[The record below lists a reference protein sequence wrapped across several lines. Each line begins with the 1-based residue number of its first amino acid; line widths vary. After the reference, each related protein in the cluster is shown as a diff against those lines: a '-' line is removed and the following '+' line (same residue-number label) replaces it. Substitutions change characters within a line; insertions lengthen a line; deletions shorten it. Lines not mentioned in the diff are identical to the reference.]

1 MEELFVQFVPINVL
15 LVMNLVYVVL
25 VMDYLEMIP
34 QMIAIVKL
42 DTLKLLLMK
51 ILIVNSAVT
60 NVLLALLN
68 QIAIYAQL
76 ALTEILVI
84 IAIAILTIKKH
95 LVKLVKLVM

>member
-1 MEELFVQFVPINVL
+1 
-15 LVMNLVYVVL
+15 
-25 VMDYLEMIP
+25 MDYLEMIP

-84 IAIAILTIKKH
+84 IAIVILTIKKH

>member
-1 MEELFVQFVPINVL
+1 
-15 LVMNLVYVVL
+15 MNLVYVVL

>member
-1 MEELFVQFVPINVL
+1 VTHLVL
-15 LVMNLVYVVL
+15 VLL
-25 VMDYLEMIP
+25 VMDYLEIVLLLL
-34 QMIAIVKL
+34 AIVKM
-42 DTLKLLLMK
+42 DTLKLQLMK
-51 ILIVNSAVT
+51 TLIVNSAVT

-84 IAIAILTIKKH
+84 IAIVILTIKKH

>member
-1 MEELFVQFVPINVL
+1 VTHQVL
-15 LVMNLVYVVL
+15 VLL

>member
-84 IAIAILTIKKH
+84 IAIVILTIKKH

>member
-1 MEELFVQFVPINVL
+1 VTHLELVL
-15 LVMNLVYVVL
+15 L
-25 VMDYLEMIP
+25 VMDYLE
-34 QMIAIVKL
+34 IVLLLLAFVKM

>member
-1 MEELFVQFVPINVL
+1 
-15 LVMNLVYVVL
+15 
-25 VMDYLEMIP
+25 MDYLEIVLLLL
-34 QMIAIVKL
+34 AIVKM
-42 DTLKLLLMK
+42 DTLKLQLMK
-51 ILIVNSAVT
+51 TLIVNSAVT

-84 IAIAILTIKKH
+84 IAIVILTIKKH

>member
-1 MEELFVQFVPINVL
+1 LLELFVRFVPINVL
-15 LVMNLVYVVL
+15 LVTHLVLVLL
-25 VMDYLEMIP
+25 VMDYLEIVLLLL
-34 QMIAIVKL
+34 AIVKM
-42 DTLKLLLMK
+42 DTLKLQLMK
-51 ILIVNSAVT
+51 TLIVNSAVT

-84 IAIAILTIKKH
+84 IAIVILTIKKH

>member
-42 DTLKLLLMK
+42 DTLKLQLMK